1 MIRFYNGSIQ
11 KKFTVR
17 IKNIKMLVHNL
28 DAYQLMIKNKGYQIN
43 FKLYNIVQC
52 IILKYTFMDQK
63 FRLLA
68 K

>member
-28 DAYQLMIKNKGYQIN
+28 DAY
-43 FKLYNIVQC
+43 
-52 IILKYTFMDQK
+52 
-63 FRLLA
+63 
-68 K
+68 